1 VRTVIEKV
9 ILLQDVDVFAEVPT
23 ENLAVLAAIAD
34 EISLLDGDTLYR
46 QDDPADALYLVL
58 DGRVALR
65 RGERT
70 ISEAGPGEAFGT
82 WALFDEE
89 PRLVSA
95 AVVADATL
103 LRIDRDDFVDLMADH
118 VQIAQGVI
126 KAVARRLRGLAA
138 HESTDDKRE

>member
-1 VRTVIEKV
+1 MRTVIEKV

-46 QDDPADALYLVL
+46 QHDPADALYLVL

-138 HESTDDKRE
+138 HEATDDKRE

>member
-1 VRTVIEKV
+1 MRTVIEKV
-9 ILLQDVDVFAEVPT
+9 ILLQDVDVFTEVPT

-34 EISLLDGDTLYR
+34 EVSLLEGDTLYR
-46 QDDPADALYLVL
+46 QHDPADALYLVL

-95 AVVADATL
+95 EVVADATL

-138 HESTDDKRE
+138 RGTNEDEPE

>member
-1 VRTVIEKV
+1 VIEKV

-34 EISLLDGDTLYR
+34 EISLLEGDTLYR
-46 QDDPADALYLVL
+46 QHDPADALYLVL

-89 PRLVSA
+89 PRLVNA
-95 AVVADATL
+95 EVVADATL

-126 KAVARRLRGLAA
+126 MAGARRLRGLAA